1 MLDTAPKMVY
11 KSKIHIEAGRTHARP
26 LQSSIQFFKEVEKC
40 SPTMVGWRRK
50 FCDFL

>member
-26 LQSSIQFFKEVEKC
+26 LQSPKKSK
-40 SPTMVGWRRK
+40 G
-50 FCDFL
+50 